1 MPWVNGKSGLP
12 LLQDLPLIG
21 SLFGTTASNTNR
33 TELVV
38 LITPRVVRT
47 TQDMR
52 EIGQDFKDR
61 MKVLYPPVPVAT
73 PPSPNGEIVTPQP
86 GPAKP

>member
-1 MPWVNGKSGLP
+1 VP
-12 LLQDLPLIG
+12 LLKDIPLFG
-21 SLFGTTASNTNR
+21 SLFGTSASTTNR

-52 EIGQDFKDR
+52 EIGQELKDR
-61 MKVLYPPVPVAT
+61 MKTLYPPEASTVQQGIA
-73 PPSPNGEIVTPQP
+73 SEQGRQ
-86 GPAKP
+86 

>member
-1 MPWVNGKSGLP
+1 LLKDIP
-12 LLQDLPLIG
+12 LFG
-21 SLFGTTASNTNR
+21 SLFGATANTTDR

-52 EIGQDFKDR
+52 EIGQELKDR
-61 MKVLYPPVPVAT
+61 MKTLF
-73 PPSPNGEIVTPQP
+73 PSETSTIR
-86 GPAKP
+86 